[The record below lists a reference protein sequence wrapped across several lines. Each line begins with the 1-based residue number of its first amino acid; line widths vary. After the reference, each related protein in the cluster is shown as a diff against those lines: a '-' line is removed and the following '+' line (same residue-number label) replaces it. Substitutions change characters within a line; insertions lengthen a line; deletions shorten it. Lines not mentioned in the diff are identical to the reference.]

1 MRFGTG
7 ILLVVLLGSWGC
19 VSAFTDP
26 LDRRGQFEDTQ
37 SKFTQYIRWG
47 KFEEAARFVDPEMR
61 EEFMTCAPE
70 FSDLRFSDYEINQV
84 AIQEGLMSASVD
96 VRYTAYRL
104 SLPVERSVALTE
116 EWTRDETTGAWTV
129 KLDIAKLR
137 DTMYGAP

>member
-1 MRFGTG
+1 MRIATG
-7 ILLVVLLGSWGC
+7 ILLVLLVPAWGC
-19 VSAFTDP
+19 ASLFSDP

-37 SKFTQYIRWG
+37 ARFTQYIRWG

-61 EEFMTCAPE
+61 EEFMSCAPE
-70 FSDLRFSDYEINQV
+70 LSDLRFSDYEIREV
-84 AIQEGLMSASVD
+84 SIQDGVKSASVD

-104 SLPVERSVALTE
+104 SLPVERTVALTE
-116 EWTRDETTGAWTV
+116 EWTRDEATGVWTV

>member
-1 MRFGTG
+1 MRIATG
-7 ILLVVLLGSWGC
+7 ILLVVLLGIWGC
-19 VSAFTDP
+19 ISDITDP

-37 SKFTQYIRWG
+37 TKFTQYIRWG
-47 KFEEAARFVDPEMR
+47 KFEEAARFVAPEMR

-70 FSDLRFSDYEINQV
+70 FSDLRFSDYEINEV
-84 AIQEGLMSASVD
+84 EIQEGLRSASVD

-104 SLPVERSVALTE
+104 SLPVERSVNLTE
-116 EWTRDETTGAWTV
+116 EWTRDETTGVWTV